1 MNKARQPEAEEELMA
16 AVNVVRSGQLDTRQ
30 REALAALLL
39 ICGKATLP
47 TPIVAA
53 VFGVVEACKRATRTK
68 KSNQLRKGG
77 EL

>member
-1 MNKARQPEAEEELMA
+1 MA

-47 TPIVAA
+47 TPVVAA
-53 VFGVVEACKRATRTK
+53 VFGVVETCKQTTRTK
-68 KSNQLRKGG
+68 KSTK
-77 EL
+77 